1 MENEIGNTIRHY
13 RLKTGMSQE
22 KLAMAAGGRNVT
34 QINAYERGRS
44 RPSPRVLGE
53 IATALGVSAEDL
65 LGKHE
70 ASETT
75 QSLANLLIEFKRRLS
90 DMTGLPDTRFKISI
104 DVG

>member
-44 RPSPRVLGE
+44 RPSPRVLAE
-53 IATALGVSAEDL
+53 IAMALGVTSDDL
-65 LGKHE
+65 LGRHE
-70 ASETT
+70 VSQAT
-75 QSLANLLIEFKRRLS
+75 QNLANLLGEFKRRLS
-90 DMTGLPDTRFKISI
+90 ELTGLPDTRFKISI